1 MAPEAVFHAG
11 QLEAQRRVGVSHTD
25 AGNYIRPFMPDQHRA
40 FYSSLLNLL
49 YIGGVDDQDRV
60 WASVAVGQ
68 PGFITSKNVSH
79 LAIAPHARLPS
90 DPLQLAAGS
99 PLGALGLD
107 LATRRR
113 NKVNGTVA
121 SLDGDGGLEV
131 HCEQTVGNCP
141 KYIQTRQVQLDPARL
156 AKLQR
161 GETGAGVLDSSGPL
175 GKEQLDLIRKA
186 DTFFLATCGAKQPAA
201 AAAGGPPSGQPHAG
215 CDINHRGGPPG
226 FVECSEDGTT
236 LRWPD
241 YVGNNFFMSFG
252 NLQSNPAAGLLFVD
266 FLTGDVLQLTG
277 SAEVLYDDHSMP
289 GAQRAVRFKL
299 ASWHYAPA
307 ALPILPAPVIQHS
320 PYNPRLLG
328 GSAAL
333 TDVQCVAVTQEAQ
346 GIKSFHFASPPGF
359 QYAVGQF
366 ASFDFEVG
374 VGPHR
379 PEATRILNRTWTLS
393 KHPAAAAKDGT
404 FTISVKRAGVVSSFL
419 HDSLQP
425 GMSLQ
430 LRGVG
435 GDFTVQDTGGRPA
448 LLLAG
453 GIGITPLRAMFHEL
467 VRRGVPTTLL
477 YSVRSPAEAA
487 FLPELT
493 SLAQQASADAAA
505 AAGGGSATPAYR
517 VIATASGGGSKGVD
531 GWRSGRITGALV
543 QEAVG
548 SPAGCEV
555 YMCGPVAFMDALE
568 GVLQEL
574 GVDPARIHTESFAF

>member
-1 MAPEAVFHAG
+1 MNAACLASAPP
-11 QLEAQRRVGVSHTD
+11 R
-25 AGNYIRPFMPDQHRA
+25 
-40 FYSSLLNLL
+40 LL
-49 YIGGVDDQDRV
+49 
-60 WASVAVGQ
+60 
-68 PGFITSKNVSH
+68 
-79 LAIAPHARLPS
+79 
-90 DPLQLAAGS
+90 
-99 PLGALGLD
+99 
-107 LATRRR
+107 
-113 NKVNGTVA
+113 
-121 SLDGDGGLEV
+121 
-131 HCEQTVGNCP
+131 
-141 KYIQTRQVQLDPARL
+141 
-156 AKLQR
+156 
-161 GETGAGVLDSSGPL
+161 
-175 GKEQLDLIRKA
+175 
-186 DTFFLATCGAKQPAA
+186 
-201 AAAGGPPSGQPHAG
+201 
-215 CDINHRGGPPG
+215 
-226 FVECSEDGTT
+226 TT
-236 LRWPD
+236 
-241 YVGNNFFMSFG
+241 G

-453 GIGITPLRAMFHEL
+453 GIGEL
-467 VRRGVPTTLL
+467 NLTRVQG
-477 YSVRSPAEAA
+477 PA
-487 FLPELT
+487 
-493 SLAQQASADAAA
+493 
-505 AAGGGSATPAYR
+505 
-517 VIATASGGGSKGVD
+517 I
-531 GWRSGRITGALV
+531 
-543 QEAVG
+543 
-548 SPAGCEV
+548 
-555 YMCGPVAFMDALE
+555 
-568 GVLQEL
+568 
-574 GVDPARIHTESFAF
+574 